1 MSMKSS
7 CGTATFSLPTT
18 PSIQWMSLR
27 PFSSR
32 NWKDKSRFRYHCNR
46 LPTGG
51 RPRSPNPPSASLGP
65 LPHLSAPSKT
75 PTANPTMM
83 ARNWDPLPVSTR
95 DLFQTRLAG
104 LTSSGDMLTTHR
116 NIKMRDQLVPALQ
129 PLTVL
134 PARLSCIRVTMRVV
148 GYWPTSAVFSLNN
161 SKMTRI
167 SSVEPIFDYSSILTS
182 SKAWSRSRIL
192 FFKMTLHCPNKFPVL
207 TLHLLFKMTPV
218 IVSRTPSFPRPCF
231 RCLRT
236 TRSTAVFSRYQP
248 AQQSWLLGL
257 CHKQPS
263 DRWLTPHS
271 EGWLVGRDLMHC
283 RS

>member
-75 PTANPTMM
+75 PTANPNMM

-95 DLFQTRLAG
+95 DLFQIRLAG
-104 LTSSGDMLTTHR
+104 LPSSGDMLIIHK

-129 PLTVL
+129 LLTVL
-134 PARLSCIRVTMRVV
+134 PLPWSCIRATTLVAGCCLTLVVT
-148 GYWPTSAVFSLNN
+148 SLNN
-161 SKMTRI
+161 SKMI
-167 SSVEPIFDYSSILTS
+167 QILSVESIFDYSSILTP
-182 SKAWSRSRIL
+182 SKAWSRSRTL
-192 FFKMTLHCPNKFPVL
+192 SLKMTFRRPTKFPDWD
-207 TLHLLFKMTPV
+207 LHLKFKMTPAF
-218 IVSRTPSFPRPCF
+218 VSRPPSFPRP
-231 RCLRT
+231 
-236 TRSTAVFSRYQP
+236 
-248 AQQSWLLGL
+248 
-257 CHKQPS
+257 
-263 DRWLTPHS
+263 
-271 EGWLVGRDLMHC
+271 
-283 RS
+283 